1 MVLQYICNVQFLVQF
16 QVGAPILKNYIM
28 TEENDNTQIEYKEE
42 RQMGKAASLAMEL
55 SKEKKRL
62 QEELEEMQA
71 QFEEVSPSTPSGGPD
86 SYLKWFGVI
95 TAVFGIFL
103 QNAGLPIYG
112 QIFYIIGA
120 CSWTAVGFY
129 WNDKAVML
137 GSVIPATSVAMGL
150 IQTLVETYR

>member
-1 MVLQYICNVQFLVQF
+1 MSEEVTA
-16 QVGAPILKNYIM
+16 QV
-28 TEENDNTQIEYKEE
+28 EYKEE
-42 RQMGKAASLAMEL
+42 KQMGKAASLAMEL

-62 QEELEEMQA
+62 QQELEEMQA

-86 SYLKWFGVI
+86 SYLKWIGVVA
-95 TAVFGIFL
+95 AVLGIFL

-112 QIFYIIGA
+112 QLFYIVGA

-137 GSVIPATSVAMGL
+137 GSVIPATSVAMSL
-150 IQTLVETYR
+150 IQQTVEMYK

>member
-1 MVLQYICNVQFLVQF
+1 MSEEVTA
-16 QVGAPILKNYIM
+16 QV
-28 TEENDNTQIEYKEE
+28 EYKEE
-42 RQMGKAASLAMEL
+42 KQMGKAASLAMEL

-86 SYLKWFGVI
+86 SYLKWIGVI
-95 TAVFGIFL
+95 AAVLGIFL

-112 QIFYIIGA
+112 QLFYIVGA

-137 GSVIPATSVAMGL
+137 GSVIPATSVAMSL
-150 IQTLVETYR
+150 IQQTVEMYK

>member
-1 MVLQYICNVQFLVQF
+1 MSDEDTA
-16 QVGAPILKNYIM
+16 QV
-28 TEENDNTQIEYKEE
+28 EYKED
-42 RQMGKAASLAMEL
+42 RQMSKAASLAMEL

-71 QFEEVSPSTPSGGPD
+71 QFEEVSPSTPSGGLD
-86 SYLKWFGVI
+86 SYLKWIGVI
-95 TAVFGIFL
+95 AAVFGIFL

-112 QIFYIIGA
+112 QVFYIIGA

-137 GSVIPATSVAMGL
+137 GSVIPATSVAMNL
-150 IQTLVETYR
+150 IQKLVEMFR

>member
-1 MVLQYICNVQFLVQF
+1 MSDEDIA
-16 QVGAPILKNYIM
+16 QVK
-28 TEENDNTQIEYKEE
+28 YKEE
-42 RQMGKAASLAMEL
+42 KQMGKAGSLAMEL

-86 SYLKWFGVI
+86 SYLKWIGVVA
-95 TAVFGIFL
+95 AVFGIFL

-112 QIFYIIGA
+112 QVFYIIGTG
-120 CSWTAVGFY
+120 CWTAVGFY

-137 GSVIPATSVAMGL
+137 GSVIPPTSVAMNL
-150 IQTLVETYR
+150 IQKLVEMYK

>member
-1 MVLQYICNVQFLVQF
+1 MSEEEGT
-16 QVGAPILKNYIM
+16 QV
-28 TEENDNTQIEYKEE
+28 EYKEE

-62 QEELEEMQA
+62 QEELSDMQA

-86 SYLKWFGVI
+86 SYLKWIGVVA
-95 TAVFGIFL
+95 AVLGIFL

-112 QIFYIIGA
+112 QLFYIVGA

-137 GSVIPATSVAMGL
+137 GSVIPATSVAMNL
-150 IQTLVETYR
+150 IQKLVEMYR

>member
-1 MVLQYICNVQFLVQF
+1 MSEEVTA
-16 QVGAPILKNYIM
+16 QV
-28 TEENDNTQIEYKEE
+28 EYKEE
-42 RQMGKAASLAMEL
+42 KQMGKAASLAMEL

-86 SYLKWFGVI
+86 SYLKWIGVVA
-95 TAVFGIFL
+95 AVLGIFL

-112 QIFYIIGA
+112 QLFYILGA

-137 GSVIPATSVAMGL
+137 GSVIPATSVAMSL
-150 IQTLVETYR
+150 IQKLVEMYK